1 MKTLTVSLGNY
12 SYPIHLQENL
22 LDRAGELC
30 KTVGIGSRVA
40 VITDSTV
47 KELYLN
53 RVHDSLTSQG
63 FEVHPIEI
71 TPGEQSK
78 SLQVVEKIYDTLIEQ
93 RFERSS
99 GIIALGGGVVG
110 DLAGFVAASLL
121 RGINYVQIPT
131 TLIAQT
137 DSSIG
142 GKVGVNHKLGKNLI
156 GAFYQPKL
164 VIIDPLVLH
173 TLPRREWIAGM
184 GEVIK
189 YGVIRDAG
197 FFVMLE
203 KNIDEILKLENMSR
217 IEDMILR
224 CCEIKAD
231 VVSEDEKEQNVR
243 RILNFGH
250 TIGHVFESAT
260 GYERF
265 LHGEAVF
272 LGMIAAGWLSR
283 KYEQFPEEEF
293 HRLESLV
300 RKMGL
305 NPDLTDISDEMFLEH
320 ISRDKKVKQGKVHF
334 VLVRRL
340 GETIIRSD
348 IKQEDVISAFHY
360 VQQTFKKHYNH
371 KEHEETTK
379 DTKK

>member
-12 SYPIHLQENL
+12 SYPIHLQSNL
-22 LDRAGELC
+22 LDKVGELS

-53 RVHDSLTSQG
+53 RVYDSLTSQG
-63 FEVHPIEI
+63 FEVHSIDI
-71 TPGEQSK
+71 QPGEQSK
-78 SLQVVEKIYDTLIEQ
+78 SLQVVEKIYTTLLEQ

-110 DLAGFVAASLL
+110 DLAGFVAATLL
-121 RGINYVQIPT
+121 RGVHYVQIPT

-164 VIIDPLVLH
+164 VIIDPLALH

-283 KYEQFPEEEF
+283 KYEQFSAEEF

-334 VLVRRL
+334 VLVKRL
-340 GETIIRSD
+340 GETVIRSD

-360 VQQTFKKHYNH
+360 VRDLFEKTS
-371 KEHEETTK
+371 
-379 DTKK
+379 